1 MRITIEPKS
10 TEPIYIQIYDNI
22 VALIASRELV
32 PGDTMPSTRKL
43 AKDLRINYITVNKAY
58 GLLESEGFIK
68 TEKKRVEVI
77 PPTEDSKRDFVK
89 RWKNTE
95 SMMMREA
102 KAKQLTE
109 AEIKDVFKEFIHSLQ

>member
-10 TEPIYIQIYDNI
+10 TEPIYIQIYDS
-22 VALIASRELV
+22 VVGLIASGELV
-32 PGDTMPSTRKL
+32 PGDTLPSSRKL

-68 TEKKRVEVI
+68 TEKRRVEVI
-77 PPTEDSKRDFVK
+77 LPTEDSKREFVR

-102 KAKQLTE
+102 KAKRLTE
-109 AEIKDVFKEFIHSLQ
+109 GEIKELFREFIRSIS